1 MKANVL
7 SISDERLE
15 VTGMYVGTIA
25 QQTVVNVGGTDEAD
39 IIQFI
44 RDSAPPG
51 ILSSAHPANV
61 PMIEA
66 FCCKLCFDVFWGRTV
81 PGHVVF
87 PSFAYSLKF
96 LESILAPDSDASD
109 LNAIETKPYL
119 RYVADACKGRS
130 IIETRSGH
138 ISLAPSIC
146 EPEDRIYVFSGCRE
160 LMAVRKHGSDSE
172 LRVVG
177 YTYVH
182 GMADDEPI
190 FRPLP
195 HHYDVI
201 LHSEEGAL
209 KGLRFWNNKDGVLE
223 EQDPRL
229 RDLCDEDFVEGL
241 TGLGMAP
248 KVEVL
253 RARGAP
259 LETVILVWEM
269 M

>member
-81 PGHVVF
+81 QGHVVF

-138 ISLAPSIC
+138 IRLAPSIC
-146 EPEDRIYVFSGCRE
+146 ELRIAFTYFLAAANSWPSENMAQIRSSGLSAIHMSTAW
-160 LMAVRKHGSDSE
+160 LMMNRYLDH
-172 LRVVG
+172 
-177 YTYVH
+177 
-182 GMADDEPI
+182 
-190 FRPLP
+190 FR
-195 HHYDVI
+195 
-201 LHSEEGAL
+201 
-209 KGLRFWNNKDGVLE
+209 
-223 EQDPRL
+223 
-229 RDLCDEDFVEGL
+229 
-241 TGLGMAP
+241 T
-248 KVEVL
+248 
-253 RARGAP
+253 
-259 LETVILVWEM
+259 TM